1 MTPEKAKIEKAV
13 LVGLNADVFASS
25 ETATDE
31 TLDELEALLEA
42 AGGVCTAKLLQ
53 NRHAPDPHS
62 FLGEGK
68 VEELK
73 SLLETTEAN
82 MAVFDNDLSPSQNRA
97 LEQMTGVTVL
107 DRSALILDIFAQR
120 ARTKEGR
127 LQVELAQYKYL
138 LPRLTG
144 MWTHLERQ
152 EGAIGTRG
160 PGETQL
166 ETDRRLIRRRIQRL
180 EAELKEV
187 RRIRAVQRE
196 DRKSVV

>member
-82 MAVFDNDLSPSQNRA
+82 MEIGRA
-97 LEQMTGVTVL
+97 HV
-107 DRSALILDIFAQR
+107 
-120 ARTKEGR
+120 
-127 LQVELAQYKYL
+127 
-138 LPRLTG
+138 
-144 MWTHLERQ
+144 
-152 EGAIGTRG
+152 
-160 PGETQL
+160 
-166 ETDRRLIRRRIQRL
+166 
-180 EAELKEV
+180 
-187 RRIRAVQRE
+187 
-196 DRKSVV
+196 